1 MVLEVGM
8 RSREDTVRRRLSSR
22 SQLELWPL
30 LHSPRGQSCISS
42 DPALLLAFFFFNF
55 PLK

>member
-22 SQLELWPL
+22 SQL